1 MKKYVFLSIIIL
13 LITACGKTGRGGG
26 TESIKHVDQAVET
39 RQLEI
44 VASRYDEIVWNQG
57 YRYFEMD
64 ISEAPIES
72 KNGYYLGSVDYSESK
87 SSYWPAIRHLEYT
100 MAYIR
105 NIGQEKLAQKPGER
119 EIILGLIDFW
129 ICNDF
134 QNEKNWYY
142 NQIGV
147 PYDLAD
153 IAIMMG
159 EWLDE
164 GQKEKISEILDR
176 GTVGRG
182 VRKLVAESNG
192 TDFLNISIMNAI
204 ITGSSELMKECA
216 LCIGELIIINDD
228 KDTGIQTDL
237 SYFDYTALCS
247 GGAYAATY
255 IDNISWLLYLVHDT
269 DFYFD
274 KEKEKIF
281 IDFLLDGQRFF
292 HRIDGVPQFSMA
304 RSTYQASGGR
314 YVKKALERLVSID
327 GIYRHDELEK
337 YLLSFDDTS
346 LIEGGIKY
354 FPISGTMVS
363 NGKDGYIAVRGS
375 KADISMTDV
384 QIEEG
389 VLNYNYSY
397 GSNTCYMQDGNEYS
411 AIGAVFDYSM
421 VPGTTAYHESDEE
434 LLKRWEEDYNQTWG
448 HVEFIKTENNDCIG
462 YVGNNIGVLVTDI
475 RHDSI
480 DGRNIFILRDNTL
493 YCLGLIS
500 IDSKKQTQSNNSIR
514 TTVDQSLSD
523 GKALTNNVLKNGAYC
538 KNGGFVYRNLC
549 DSILHVDKRKQNGT
563 ISRISLNN
571 PDSDNIQTEEV
582 FACYYDW
589 GTSSGNMAYAYSV
602 SALNEDENI
611 VNIVNN
617 EDCQIVEFS
626 DGMIAGYCYKKTQ
639 VQEDNHEY
647 DVNEGVVLHRLK

>member
-1 MKKYVFLSIIIL
+1 MKRFVCLFVIIIML
-13 LITACGKTGRGGG
+13 VIACGGGGGG
-26 TESIKHVDQAVET
+26 TEFPEQAEQTARTDQ
-39 RQLEI
+39 LKI
-44 VASRYDEIVWNQG
+44 IASRFEELVWNQG

-64 ISEAPIES
+64 ITEVPVKSEV
-72 KNGYYLGSVDYSESK
+72 GYYLNSVDYAELK
-87 SSYWPAIRHLEYT
+87 PSYWPAIRHLEYT

-105 NIGQEKLAQKPGER
+105 NIGQKKLAQRADER

-129 ICNDF
+129 IYNDF
-134 QNEKNWYY
+134 QNEQNWYY

-153 IAIMMG
+153 IAIMMR

-164 GQKEKISEILDR
+164 EQKEKISIILDR

-182 VRKLVAESNG
+182 VKQIVAESNG
-192 TDFLNISIMNAI
+192 ADFLNISIMNAI
-204 ITGSSELMKECA
+204 ITASSNLMKQCV
-216 LCIGELIIINDD
+216 LGIGELIIINDD

-247 GGAYAATY
+247 GGGYAASY
-255 IDNISWLLYLVHDT
+255 IDNISWFFYLIRGT
-269 DFYFD
+269 SFYID
-274 KEKEKIF
+274 KDKEKIF

-292 HRIDGVPQFSMA
+292 HRNDGVPQFSMA

-314 YVKKALERLVSID
+314 YIQKALKRLVSID
-327 GIYRHDELEK
+327 EIYRHDELEK

-346 LIEGGIKY
+346 LIESGIKY
-354 FPISGTMVS
+354 FPVSGTMVS

-375 KADISMTDV
+375 KTDISMTDV

-397 GSNTCYMQDGNEYS
+397 GSNTCYMRDGNEYS
-411 AIGAVFDYSM
+411 AIGAAFDYSM

-448 HVEFIKTENNDCIG
+448 HEEYIKTENKDCIG
-462 YVGNNIGVLVTDI
+462 YVCDNIGVLVTDI
-475 RHDSI
+475 HHDGI
-480 DGRNIFILRDNTL
+480 DGKNIFVLRDDTL

-500 IDSKKQTQSNNSIR
+500 IVSKERELSNNSVR

-523 GKALTNNVLKNGAYC
+523 GEALTNNVLKNGACC
-538 KNGGFVYRNLC
+538 KNGGFIYRNLC
-549 DSILHVDKRKQNGT
+549 DSILHVNKREQNGT

-571 PDSDNIQTEEV
+571 PDSDNVQTEEV
-582 FACYYDW
+582 FSCYYDW
-589 GTSSGNMAYAYSV
+589 GNSSGNMSYAYSV

-617 EDCQIVEFS
+617 EDYQIIEFS
-626 DGMIAGYCYKKTQ
+626 DGMIAGYCNTKTQ
-639 VQEDNHEY
+639 VRGENHEY
-647 DVNEGVVLHRLK
+647 EISEGVVLQRSK